1 MNNKN
6 IKSKEQKHTSEEIY
20 KQACNILPGGVSRN
34 TIFRKPHPYYV
45 AKASG
50 CYVNDID
57 GIQRIDFANNMASL
71 IHGHANPQIV
81 NAVTEQLQKG
91 TAYTMATEAEVK
103 FAQLLCDRIP
113 SFEKIRFVN
122 SGTEA
127 VMTMIKASRAY
138 TGKAK
143 IAKAEG
149 AYHGTYD
156 FAEISQTANPSN
168 WGDINKPNSVP
179 LANGT
184 PQGVL
189 NDVIIFPYND
199 IERTISILDQH
210 ADEIACV
217 LIDPVPHRV
226 GLLQGT
232 NEFMKALYK
241 WTRKNGALLV
251 FDEVV
256 TLRINYSGA
265 QENYSVKPDLTA
277 IGKMIGG
284 GFPVGALAGRA
295 DIMKVLDPSES
306 KLLFPHSGTF
316 SANPITMTAGR
327 VAMELFNEDAVLK
340 LNALTQKAI
349 NQIKEAIKIADVPVS
364 LTGAGSMFRIHLT
377 DTPPTTYR
385 EAYQTKETT
394 TLIKKILDY
403 FFINEK
409 IMMVNTCTCM
419 FSTAL
424 TQKEVDMLAE
434 AMLNGFKLIKP
445 ELENI

>member
-6 IKSKEQKHTSEEIY
+6 IKSKGQKHTSEEIY

-103 FAQLLCDRIP
+103 FAQLLCDRVP
-113 SFEKIRFVN
+113 GFDKIRFVN

-127 VMTMIKASRAY
+127 VMAMIKASRAY

-189 NDVIIFPYND
+189 DDVIIFPFND

-210 ADEIACV
+210 TDEIACV

-232 NEFMKALYK
+232 NEFMEALYK
-241 WTRKNGALLV
+241 WTRKNDALLV

-327 VAMELFNEDAVLK
+327 VAMELFDKKAVLK
-340 LNALTQKAI
+340 LNTLTQKAI
-349 NQIKEAIKIADVPVS
+349 NQIEEAIKIADVPIS
-364 LTGAGSMFRIHLT
+364 ITGAGSMFRIHLKAS
-377 DTPPTTYR
+377 PPTTYR

-394 TLIKKILDY
+394 TLIKKLLDY
-403 FFINEK
+403 FFFNEK

-424 TQKEVDMLAE
+424 TQKEVDKLAE
-434 AMLNGFKLIKP
+434 AMLNGFKIIKP